1 MIADEV
7 SLEVILEK
15 IYFEAYCFDDLK
27 EYVIP
32 ALRKVPN
39 IDSFFNILYDKIK
52 KYNEVIPFLLWP
64 IIYIET

>member
-7 SLEVILEK
+7 SLELILEK

-39 IDSFFNILYDKIK
+39 IDSFFNILYDIIK
-52 KYNEVIPFLLWP
+52 KYNEVL
-64 IIYIET
+64 II